1 MTTHSSLAWALERL
15 AQLQGGSIDPLRM
28 EAAENDIPVSPIDY
42 FDLDRLC
49 SKLGFAKPIKQ
60 SHIDRVKLPLIGFHP
75 HYGWGVIIDQQP
87 SEDWLVAFVEGRQVL
102 PENELHH
109 VAYVVANVKNI
120 RHDSFDRLLKNELKR
135 YRGVLFEAALATL
148 LIGFITLGISMFSMQ
163 VYDRVIPTRGE
174 STLITLSIG
183 LVIAVVFELALKF
196 ARSHIMDSVV
206 VGLDNRLS
214 KDIFQRL
221 LNIRI
226 DQLPGSVGSLAGQ
239 VRGYEQI
246 RSYYTAST
254 LFALVDLPICLGFII
269 VISLIGNT
277 YLAMVPLSFAIVA
290 LIIGFGI
297 RNRMNKLAE
306 MNAGASNRKTGL
318 LVEMVEGSETIKAGA
333 GGWKF
338 LSRWLNFNA
347 QTIYGDLQMRH
358 ASESVVYYVGALQQI
373 SYATLIGVG
382 AYGVMEGTM
391 TMGGVIACSIISG
404 RIMAP
409 IMTIPGLLVQQAH
422 ANAAKAGLEALYLL
436 QSDYYGIA
444 RPLLPERLLG
454 NFTLNEVRFAYGENP
469 PAISLQHLE
478 IKAGERIAILG
489 AIGAGKSTVLKLLS
503 GLYKPQQGRVLVD
516 NLDIAHISRQII
528 SQHIGYLQQEH
539 RLFHG
544 TLRENLLIGL
554 PDPGDAVIHQV
565 LVRSGLIR
573 MVSNHPK
580 GLELPIL
587 EGGKG
592 LSGGQRQL
600 VAFTRILLCNPQI
613 LLLDEPTANMDG
625 QQEAHCISILSDEL
639 QQSKTFV
646 VVTHKPSLLPLVDR
660 IIVIAKHQIVMD
672 GPRDEILVKMG
683 ARRAVGNPAQAIQ

>member
-1 MTTHSSLAWALERL
+1 MTTHTSLAWALERL
-15 AQLQGGSIDPLRM
+15 AQLQGGNIDPLRM
-28 EAAENDIPVSPIDY
+28 EAAQNELTTSPVDY
-42 FDLDRLC
+42 FDLEQLC
-49 SKLGFAKPIKQ
+49 SKLGLAKPIPQ
-60 SHIDRVKLPLIGFHP
+60 MPIERVKLPLIGFHP

-87 SEDWLVAFVEGRQVL
+87 SDDWLVSFMEGKQTL
-102 PENELHH
+102 PENQLNH
-109 VAYVVANVKNI
+109 VAYIVANSKNSQ
-120 RHDSFDRLLKNELKR
+120 HDSFDQVLKNELKR

-183 LVIAVVFELALKF
+183 VVIAVIFELALKL

-226 DQLPGSVGSLAGQ
+226 DQLPGSVGSLAAQ

-254 LFALVDLPICLGFII
+254 LFALVDLPICIGFII
-269 VISLIGNT
+269 VIGFIGNT
-277 YLAMVPLSFAIVA
+277 YIALVPLIFALLA
-290 LIIGFGI
+290 LAIGFGI
-297 RNRMNKLAE
+297 RKRMNQLAE
-306 MNAGASNRKTGL
+306 TNAGASNRKTGL

-382 AYGVMEGTM
+382 AYGVIEGTM

-409 IMTIPGLLVQQAH
+409 IMTIPSLLVQQAH
-422 ANAAKAGLEALYLL
+422 ANAAKTGLESLYLL
-436 QSDYYGIA
+436 QSDYHGIS
-444 RPLLPERLLG
+444 RPLLPERLHG
-454 NFTLNEVRFAYGENP
+454 HFVLNDVRFAYGENP
-469 PAISLQHLE
+469 PAISLQQLQ

-489 AIGAGKSTVLKLLS
+489 AIGAGKSTILKLLA
-503 GLYKPQQGRVLVD
+503 GLYKPQQGRVLID
-516 NLDIAHISRQII
+516 NLDMAHISRQII

-554 PDPGDAVIHQV
+554 PDPGDAVLHQV

-573 MVSNHPK
+573 MVSSHPQ
-580 GLELPIL
+580 GLELTIL

-625 QQEAHCISILSDEL
+625 QQEAHCISILSDEI
-639 QQSKTFV
+639 QQGKTFV

-660 IIVIAKHQIVMD
+660 IIVIAQHQVVMD
-672 GPRDEILVKMG
+672 GPRDEILAKMG
-683 ARRAVGNPAQAIQ
+683 ARRVTDVTPIRAA